1 MTDESSAMEQPY
13 EIVSVRRAAPP
24 PGVEG
29 SNWHQYVIAFEG
41 SNTIHGYQRGNLR
54 AVTSAVEEI
63 VAQLNERHL
72 GKRGRVNLVPTPKK
86 KTHT

>member
-1 MTDESSAMEQPY
+1 MGQAY
-13 EIVSVRRAAPP
+13 EIVSVRRAEPP

-41 SNTIHGYQRGNLR
+41 RNTIHGYQQGNLR
-54 AVTSAVEEI
+54 AVTRAVDEI

-72 GKRGRVNLVPTPKK
+72 GRLSRPRRVDWVLKK
-86 KTHT
+86 KTHK

>member
-1 MTDESSAMEQPY
+1 MTDESSALGQPY
-13 EIVSVRRAAPP
+13 EIVSVQRAKPP

-41 SNTIHGYQRGNLR
+41 GNTIHGYQPGNLK

-86 KTHT
+86 KFHI

>member
-1 MTDESSAMEQPY
+1 MTDESITVRLPY
-13 EIVSVRRAAPP
+13 EIVSVRRAEPP

-41 SNTIHGYQRGNLR
+41 SNSIQGYQKGTLK
-54 AVTSAVEEI
+54 AVTSAVEELI
-63 VAQLNERHL
+63 GQLNERHL

-86 KTHT
+86 KPGT